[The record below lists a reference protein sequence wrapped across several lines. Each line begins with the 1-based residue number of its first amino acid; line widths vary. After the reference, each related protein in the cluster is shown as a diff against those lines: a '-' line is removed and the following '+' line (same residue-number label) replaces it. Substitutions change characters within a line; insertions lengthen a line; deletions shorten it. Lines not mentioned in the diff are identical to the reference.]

1 MPENLLIAIAWPY
14 ANAEIHVGNIT
25 GSHLPGDI
33 VARYHRLKG
42 NKVLMVSGTDSHG
55 TPVTLAADKEG
66 KPVEEVYKKY
76 HDGFIEVF
84 KGYGITYD
92 LFTTTHTENHFKVS
106 QAMFLA
112 LKKNGFLFTQK
123 SMQWYSPSSKRFL
136 PDRYVEG
143 TCYICG
149 YESARSDQCDNCGN
163 VLEPEKLIN
172 PRSKEGDIL
181 SGSKG
186 GALELRETEH
196 FYLDLSKLEPD
207 VKQFLR
213 ERADHMRDTVIGES
227 LRKIESEG
235 LKPRS
240 ITRDLDWGIP
250 VPLEG
255 WEGKCLYVWI
265 EAVVGYLSAAIE
277 WSQLSGNALSESKG
291 EKARAERSEPTGERS
306 RSEAWLEWWA
316 NPESKHF
323 YFQGKDNIFFHTSM
337 WPAELMGAGEQFFEF
352 FSPSP
357 QPSPKKGEGVK
368 LTLPYDVPANQFM
381 NLEGQKISGS
391 RNWAVWGL
399 DALTRY
405 DPDALRYYLTVNM
418 PEAKDSD
425 WDWAEFVARNNNE
438 LVATWGNLANRVL
451 AFCYKNWEGHV
462 PGDKGEPLSLRDADL
477 DLLAVIENGFKSVGV
492 ELEAVR
498 LRSALGE
505 AMKLATAVNVYLDV
519 NAPWRAI
526 KTDKASAALTVYTAL
541 KAIDSLKVIF
551 SPFLP
556 FTSERLHTFFGY
568 ESTLF
573 GEQYVEEIKDSLG
586 THTGLRYRPSTSP
599 AAPVRTGY
607 WKPSE
612 LKPGQK
618 LNQPGPLFKKLE
630 ESVIE
635 EERAR
640 LGK

>member
-1 MPENLLIAIAWPY
+1 MPENILIAIAWPY
-14 ANAEIHVGNIT
+14 ANAEIHVGNLT

-42 NKVLMVSGTDSHG
+42 NNVLVVSGTDSHG
-55 TPVTLAADKEG
+55 TPVVIAADKEG
-66 KPVEEVYKKY
+66 RPVEEVYKRY
-76 HDGFIEVF
+76 HDSFIDVF

-92 LFTTTHTENHFKVS
+92 MFTTTHSENHFKVS

-112 LKKNGFLFTQK
+112 LQKNGFLFK
-123 SMQWYSPSSKRFL
+123 EFSKQWYSSSANKFL

-163 VLEPEKLIN
+163 VLEPEKLKN
-172 PRSKEGDIL
+172 PRAKTGD
-181 SGSKG
+181 
-186 GALELRETEH
+186 GALELRDTEH
-196 FYLDLSKLEPD
+196 FYLDLSKLEPA
-207 VKQFLR
+207 VKKFLE

-235 LKPRS
+235 LRPRS

-250 VPLEG
+250 IPINEPG
-255 WEGKCLYVWI
+255 WETKKLYVWF
-265 EAVVGYLSAAIE
+265 EAVIGYLSAPIE
-277 WSQLSGNALSESKG
+277 WAQVAGQGDAW
-291 EKARAERSEPTGERS
+291 RA
-306 RSEAWLEWWA
+306 WWT
-316 NPESKHF
+316 NPSAKQFHF
-323 YFQGKDNIFFHTSM
+323 IGKDNIFFHTSQ
-337 WPAELMGAGEQFFEF
+337 WPAELMGAGSAFMEIFAGDEI
-352 FSPSP
+352 P
-357 QPSPKKGEGVK
+357 

-381 NLEGQKISGS
+381 NLEDQKISGS
-391 RNWAVWGL
+391 RNWAVWCL

-418 PEAKDSD
+418 PENKDSD

-451 AFCYKNWEGHV
+451 SFAFRHWDGHV
-462 PGDKGEPLSLRDADL
+462 PEIDSASLRPTDL
-477 DLLAVIENGFKSVGV
+477 DLLAVIENGFSTVGA

-519 NAPWRAI
+519 NAPWSTV
-526 KTDKASAALTVYTAL
+526 KTDKDGAAKTIYTAL
-541 KAIDSLKVIF
+541 RAIDSLKVMF

-556 FTSERLHTFFGY
+556 FTCERLHGFLGY
-568 ESTLF
+568 DSPLF
-573 GEQYVEEIKDSLG
+573 GEQFTEDVTDSLG
-586 THTGLRYRPSTSP
+586 THKVLRYRDVGQIGNLP
-599 AAPVRTGY
+599 Y
-607 WKPSE
+607 WRPSE
-612 LKPGQK
+612 LKPGQR

-630 ESVIE
+630 ESVAG